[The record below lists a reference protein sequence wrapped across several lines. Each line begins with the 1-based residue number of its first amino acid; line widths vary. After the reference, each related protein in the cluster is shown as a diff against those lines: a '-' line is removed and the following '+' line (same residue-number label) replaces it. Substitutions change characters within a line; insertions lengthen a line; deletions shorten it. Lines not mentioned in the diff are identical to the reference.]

1 MNFMLASGANVS
13 NNKRTHIN
21 LIGVRVRVAKRI
33 PNKNGYVPTGTYM
46 RLFLIKKNAA
56 ILQNTHGMELRT
68 AIASVSSHTTKNENN
83 KNCKRCT

>member
-33 PNKNGYVPTGTYM
+33 PNKNGYVPTGKICVY
-46 RLFLIKKNAA
+46 F
-56 ILQNTHGMELRT
+56 
-68 AIASVSSHTTKNENN
+68 
-83 KNCKRCT
+83 